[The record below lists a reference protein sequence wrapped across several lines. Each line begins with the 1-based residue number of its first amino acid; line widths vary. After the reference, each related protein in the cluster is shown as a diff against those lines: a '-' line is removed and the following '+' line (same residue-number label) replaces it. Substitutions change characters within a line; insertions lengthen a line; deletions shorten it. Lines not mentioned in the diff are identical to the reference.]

1 MEATKCV
8 IPMACLYSPLK
19 TIYGMPPAL
28 PYQPVRC
35 RQPNCG
41 AILNPYCQIDFRA
54 KLWTCPF
61 CGQRNHFPPEYAQ
74 NISESSL
81 PYEVMPAY
89 TTVEY
94 EIQGRQSI
102 PPVFLLVID
111 TTIDAKELNSLK
123 DTLQQNLSFLPDN
136 ALVGIVSYGMH
147 VEVHELTTSDISRSY
162 VFNGKKE
169 YATSK
174 VADMLGLRGTVAQTQ
189 IGASSAASRFIMPIG
204 DCSVMIDTIL
214 SELEKDPWPVAA
226 QHRAERSTGSAL
238 SIASSLL
245 EIACPQSPAHIML
258 FAGGPCTSGPGMIVG
273 TDLEE
278 TIRAH
283 VDIERDKAPH
293 LKAATTFYEGLAERC
308 RKSRQTI
315 DLFACCLDQVGLLEM
330 RSCIETTG
338 GLCMLGDFFSQSIFQ
353 QSLAHVFEV
362 YPEDYRQGDADNLMM
377 GFGATIELQT
387 TKEFKVSGCIGP
399 CVSQKKAGP
408 SVGELEIGECGT
420 TSWYLG
426 CIDPSTTLA
435 FYFEV
440 SNSED
445 TSIQNRRRCLQL
457 VTSYTHPNGRLRLR
471 VTTVS
476 GAWHMDFNNMGPV
489 AASFDQECAAVV
501 MARLAT
507 TRLLEE
513 PVSDV
518 LRWIDRSLIRLC
530 AKFADYRPDDASSFR
545 LSNEFAIFPQFMFH
559 LRRSQFMQ
567 HINYSPDESC
577 YHRMMLCRQPL
588 TNCLVMI
595 QPALISYSF
604 NSPPQPV
611 LLDATSVKPD
621 VMLLM
626 DTFFTLVVFHGATI
640 AAWRDAGYQN
650 QPEYANFKQL
660 LEQPLDD
667 AQNIIADRFP
677 VPRYILCDEGKSQ
690 SRFLMAKVNP
700 SVTQNSYDSTCAPVL
715 TDDVSLKVFLDHL
728 MKLAVQS

>member
-41 AILNPYCQIDFRA
+41 AYLNPYCQIDFRA

-74 NISESSL
+74 GINETSL

-111 TTIDAKELNSLK
+111 TTVDAKELNSLK
-123 DTLQQNLSFLPDN
+123 DALQQNLAYLPDN
-136 ALVGIVSYGMH
+136 ALVGIISFGTH
-147 VEVHELTTSDISRSY
+147 VEVHELTQTEISRSY
-162 VFNGKKE
+162 VFNGTKE

-174 VADMLGLRGTVAQTQ
+174 VADMLGLRGSVAQTQ
-189 IGASSAASRFIMPIG
+189 IGTSASASRFILPYG
-204 DCSVMIDTIL
+204 DCSSVVDTLL
-214 SELEKDPWPVAA
+214 SELEKDPWPVSP
-226 QHRAERSTGSAL
+226 QHRAERSTGCAL
-238 SIASSLL
+238 SVASSLL
-245 EIACPQSPAHIML
+245 EIACPQSPAHVML
-258 FAGGPCTSGPGMIVG
+258 FVGGPCTSGPGCIVG
-273 TDLEE
+273 TSLEE
-278 TIRAH
+278 TIRAN
-283 VDIERDKAPH
+283 VDIEHDKAPY
-293 LKAATTFYEGLAERC
+293 LKEAQKFYERVAERC
-308 RKSRQTI
+308 RKNHQTV

-338 GLCMLGDFFSQSIFQ
+338 GLCLLGDFFSQSVFGS
-353 QSLAHVFEV
+353 SLSHVFQV
-362 YPEDYRQGDADNLMM
+362 YPDEYREGDAGMLMM

-399 CVSQKKAGP
+399 CMSLKKAGP
-408 SVGELEIGECGT
+408 SVGELEIGESGT
-420 TSWYLG
+420 SAWYLG
-426 CIDPSTTLA
+426 CIDPTTTLA

-440 SNSED
+440 CNSEE
-445 TSIQNRRRCLQL
+445 TSLQNRRRCLQL
-457 VTSYTHPNGRLRLR
+457 VTTYTHPNGRLRRR

-476 GAWHMDFNNMGPV
+476 GAWHMDFAHMAPV
-489 AASFDQECAAVV
+489 ASSFDQECAAVII
-501 MARLAT
+501 ARLAT
-507 TRLLEE
+507 QRLLEE

-530 AKFADYRPDDASSFR
+530 SKFADYRPDDPSSFR
-545 LSNEFAIFPQFMFH
+545 LAPEFAIFPQFMFH

-577 YHRMMLCRQPL
+577 YHRMMLCRQS
-588 TNCLVMI
+588 TSNCLVMI

-604 NSPPQPV
+604 NAPPQAV
-611 LLDATSVKPD
+611 LLDATSVRPD
-621 VMLLM
+621 VLLLL

-640 AAWRDAGYQN
+640 VAWRDAGYQN
-650 QPEYANFKQL
+650 QPEHANFKQL
-660 LEQPLDD
+660 LEMPQED
-667 AQNIIADRFP
+667 AQNIMEDRFP
-677 VPRYILCDEGKSQ
+677 VPRFILCDEGKSQ
-690 SRFLMAKVNP
+690 ARFLMAKVNP
-700 SVTQNSYDSTCAPVL
+700 SVTQNSFDTTCAPVL
-715 TDDVSLKVFLDHL
+715 TDDVSLKVFMEHL